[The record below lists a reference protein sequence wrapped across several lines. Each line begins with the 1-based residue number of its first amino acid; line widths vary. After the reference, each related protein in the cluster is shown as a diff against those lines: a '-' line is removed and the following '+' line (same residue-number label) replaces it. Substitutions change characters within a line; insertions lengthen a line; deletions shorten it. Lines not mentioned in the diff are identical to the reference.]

1 MTRIGIIGAMDSE
14 VDNLI
19 ARMEGVTVHTVA
31 GRHFS
36 VGRLAGQEAVVVKSG
51 IGKVAAAIT
60 AQLLIDRFGV
70 DTLLNTGMA
79 GGLDARLEVKD
90 LVVATDALQH
100 DFDLTAFGH
109 APGYLYGEDDTCA
122 TRFTADPTLVALA
135 LEAAAEVLPAG
146 SKAIT
151 GTVASGDV
159 FVDDSAL
166 KGWLITQFG
175 AAAAEMEG
183 AAIAQVA
190 EANGVPFLILRT
202 ISDLA
207 EKEAHVSFDEL
218 ERYVGVLA
226 GDMTVAL
233 LRKITEKNT

>member
-19 ARMEGVTVHTVA
+19 ARMEAPSVSEYA
-31 GRHFS
+31 GRRF
-36 VGRLAGQEAVVVKSG
+36 VCGRLSDKDVVVVQSG

-60 AQLLIDRFGV
+60 AQMLIDRFGV
-70 DTLLNTGMA
+70 DLLLNTGMA
-79 GGLDARLEVKD
+79 GGLDPRLQVKD
-90 LVVATDALQH
+90 LVVATAALQH

-109 APGYLYGEDDTCA
+109 TKGYLFGEDDTV
-122 TRFTADPTLVALA
+122 PTLFAADTALVKRA
-135 LEAAAEVLPAG
+135 LTAAEQVLPAG

-151 GTVASGDV
+151 GVVASGDV

-166 KGWLITQFG
+166 KATLRDGFG

-183 AAIAQVA
+183 AAIAQTAV
-190 EANGVPFLILRT
+190 ANGVPFAILRT

-207 EKEAHVSFDEL
+207 EHQANVSFDEL
-218 ERYVGVLA
+218 ERYAGQLA
-226 GDMTVAL
+226 GDITTAL
-233 LRKITEKNT
+233 LAAL

>member
-1 MTRIGIIGAMDSE
+1 MPPIGIIGAMDSE

-19 ARMEGVTVHTVA
+19 TRMADTATAQYA
-31 GRHFS
+31 GRQFIT
-36 VGRLAGQEAVVVKSG
+36 GTLAGKDVVVVKSG

-60 AQLLIDRFGV
+60 AQMLIDRYGV
-70 DTLLNTGMA
+70 CALLNTGMA
-79 GGLDARLEVKD
+79 GGLDTRLAVKD

-109 APGYLYGEDDTCA
+109 AQGYIGGGGDDTVP
-122 TRFTADPTLVALA
+122 TRFEADKELVEKALT
-135 LEAAAEVLPAG
+135 AAAQVLPAG

-151 GTVASGDV
+151 GTVASGDI

-166 KGWLITQFG
+166 KAALRDDFG

-183 AAIAQVA
+183 AAIAQTA
-190 EANGVPFLILRT
+190 AANGVPFIILRT

-207 EKEAHVSFDEL
+207 EQDASVSFDEL
-218 ERYVGVLA
+218 ERYAGQLA
-226 GDMTVAL
+226 GDITTAL
-233 LRKITEKNT
+233 LAAL